1 MMYDAKPEINTLLKT
16 IDGVTVS
23 DQFPAGYENTPHIT
37 FKEADN
43 SNYRNMRVELQSEI
57 IILVDVWHTRSTG
70 AIAKLVDEK
79 MKSIGFLR
87 QFAADL
93 NDPSGIKRK
102 TMRFRG
108 VVDKRTNLVHQ

>member
-1 MMYDAKPEINTLLKT
+1 MYDVKPEINTLLNT
-16 IDGVTVS
+16 IEGVTVS
-23 DQFPAGYENTPHIT
+23 DQFPSGQGAMPHIT

-43 SNYRNMRVELQSEI
+43 SNYRNMQEELQSEI
-57 IILVDVWHTRSTG
+57 IILIDVWHTKSTG
-70 AIAKLVDEK
+70 TIAQAVNEKL
-79 MKSIGFLR
+79 KSIGFHR

-108 VVDKRTNLVHQ
+108 VVDKRTKLVHQ

>member
-1 MMYDAKPEINTLLKT
+1 MYDVKPEINALLSS
-16 IDGVTVS
+16 IVGVTVS
-23 DQFPAGYENTPHIT
+23 DQFPASTEKTPHIT

-43 SNYRNMRVELQSEI
+43 SNYLNMRTELQSEI

-70 AIAKLVDEK
+70 SIAQEVNDKLA
-79 MKSIGFLR
+79 SIGFLR

-93 NDPSGIKRK
+93 NDPSGMKRK

>member
-1 MMYDAKPEINTLLKT
+1 MYDAKPEINTLLKT
-16 IDGVTVS
+16 IAGVNVS
-23 DQFPAGYENTPHIT
+23 DQFPSGPAYTPHIT

-43 SNYRNMRVELQSEI
+43 ANYRNMRKELQSEI
-57 IILVDVWHTRSTG
+57 IILIDVWHTRSTG
-70 AIAKLVDEK
+70 AIVKEVDEK
-79 MKSIGFLR
+79 MQSIGFLR

-108 VVDKRTNLVHQ
+108 VVDNRTNLVHQ

>member
-1 MMYDAKPEINTLLKT
+1 MYDVKPEIKTLLDT
-16 IDGVTVS
+16 ISGVTVS
-23 DQFPAGYENTPHIT
+23 DQFPSSPANTPHIT

-43 SNYRNMRVELQSEI
+43 ANYRNIREELQSEI
-57 IILVDVWHTRSTG
+57 IILIDVWHTRSTG
-70 AIAKLVDEK
+70 AIVKEVDSK
-79 MKSIGFLR
+79 MQSIGFLR